1 MEAALHTKSISTKSL
16 HSIFKSTWCSQV
28 QQYKSNAWEFIRTG
42 FYSNGLSAI
51 NTVQTWISTVSV
63 MYVIH
68 NNNDVDVDLELHEIC
83 V

>member
-28 QQYKSNAWEFIRTG
+28 QQYKSNASEFIRTG

-51 NTVQTWISTVSV
+51 STVQT
-63 MYVIH
+63 
-68 NNNDVDVDLELHEIC
+68 
-83 V
+83 